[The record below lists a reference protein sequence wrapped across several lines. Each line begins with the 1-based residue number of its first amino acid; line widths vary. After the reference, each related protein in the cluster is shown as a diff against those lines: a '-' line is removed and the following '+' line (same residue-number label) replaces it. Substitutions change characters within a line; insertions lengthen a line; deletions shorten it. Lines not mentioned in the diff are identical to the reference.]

1 MTDDKRLIL
10 ASSSPYRRA
19 LLDRLGLPFECV
31 KPEVDEAARPG
42 ETPEQLVLRLARA
55 KAEAVAG
62 SRPGSLVI
70 GSDQVAVLGDR
81 VLGKPGGETAAR
93 RQLAAASGQ
102 VVRFLTGLCLVAADG
117 STELAMVPYSVR
129 FRSLNEAQINAYL
142 DREQPFD
149 CAGSFKSEGL
159 GVALFESMEGEDPTA
174 LVGLPLIRLCS
185 MLRAAGLDPLAQGI
199 AAGEA

>member
-117 STELAMVPYSVR
+117 STESAMVPYSVR